1 MNAEARLVDTIKGI
15 GPLSAPALVSEI
27 GTIERFSR
35 AGKLVS
41 YAGLAPANRN
51 SGGMVRHGK
60 LTKHGSPWL
69 RWILVEA
76 VKHVVKAYP
85 PMERLQARVSSS
97 QGQRKNAGRIA
108 VARQL
113 LVSIYHMLKRNE
125 SFRPER
131 IGKAPHVPLQKR

>member
-1 MNAEARLVDTIKGI
+1 MQ
-15 GPLSAPALVSEI
+15 
-27 GTIERFSR
+27 
-35 AGKLVS
+35 
-41 YAGLAPANRN
+41 
-51 SGGMVRHGK
+51 
-60 LTKHGSPWL
+60 GSPWL

-85 PMERLQARVSSS
+85 PMERLQTRVSSS

-125 SFRPER
+125 PFRPER
-131 IGKAPHVPLQKR
+131 IGKAIHVPAQKS